1 MNKIL
6 NIIIAVAALTFC
18 FSCNNEWEDEQ
29 FAHYVGFK
37 APINSEG
44 CTSVYLKMKPAGE
57 LANYKLPLVVS
68 GSTPHSGDLNV
79 KVELD
84 LDTLEQLNLKN
95 IGFNRQDIW
104 WEAVPEDAYTFP
116 SQVTIPSGQAVTLM
130 DINIDLTKLDLVHRY
145 ILPLRV
151 SEDQPGYTANTR
163 KHYNNALLNIIPFN
177 DFSGS
182 YGASTM
188 LGYSADDNGNFTDA
202 MMSLA
207 PLTMSNK
214 IFYAVDDNTV
224 FFYPGIIDHT
234 YKQRAD
240 YKVFIHFDQGGA
252 LRFEAENQDLLDF
265 QIVGPATYDR
275 PERQDENKPY
285 LLYKYVILQFTYDFT
300 DHTGAYSLPLQG
312 CDDYAACYQHS
323 DSRRGSGNSVVILF
337 ITISRATPKGVALFL
352 FYNYSE
358 LYSLVL
364 SRHCEEISPTWQS
377 LLYNTTCLK

>member
-1 MNKIL
+1 M
-6 NIIIAVAALTFC
+6 
-18 FSCNNEWEDEQ
+18 
-29 FAHYVGFK
+29 
-37 APINSEG
+37 
-44 CTSVYLKMKPAGE
+44 
-57 LANYKLPLVVS
+57 
-68 GSTPHSGDLNV
+68 
-79 KVELD
+79 
-84 LDTLEQLNLKN
+84 EQLNLKN

-104 WEAVPEDAYTFP
+104 WEPVPEDAYTFP

-252 LRFEAENQDLLDF
+252 LRFEAENQELLDF

-300 DHTGAYSLPLQG
+300 DHTGAVPTRYRFKGAMTMQ
-312 CDDYAACYQHS
+312 
-323 DSRRGSGNSVVILF
+323 
-337 ITISRATPKGVALFL
+337 RA
-352 FYNYSE
+352 
-358 LYSLVL
+358 
-364 SRHCEEISPTWQS
+364 I
-377 LLYNTTCLK
+377 NTQIPDEDQAIQW